1 MASMNKP
8 FKPEYSNISWSYD
21 EEQFVAWC
29 EGRTGFPIVDAAMRQ
44 MKHLGYM
51 HNRCRMIVACFL
63 AKDLLIDWRKGE
75 RFFMESLIDGDFAS
89 NNGGWVCGPELD
101 SGTRY

>member
-1 MASMNKP
+1 MTSMNKP

-21 EEQFVAWC
+21 EEHFAAWC

-89 NNGGWVCGPELD
+89 NNGGWVCGPKLG
-101 SGTRY
+101 SRIRY